1 MWFVY
6 IDEED
11 TESWNRDT
19 RSPDSEFH
27 RYKRGLR
34 EGAC

>member
-11 TESWNRDT
+11 TESWNHDT
-19 RSPDSEFH
+19 RCPDLNSMNIQEV
-27 RYKRGLR
+27 
-34 EGAC
+34 